1 MYVKQNISFIFVQ
14 KYLKI
19 FFMNADAETLDLIHW
34 NTELHDVLVLEHKK
48 VLRED
53 NHFEPLLETISIEN
67 GLDDLKKGK
76 VRSHSQVKKR
86 YEKWL

>member
-1 MYVKQNISFIFVQ
+1 
-14 KYLKI
+14 
-19 FFMNADAETLDLIHW
+19 MNSNAETLDLIHW
-34 NTELHDVLVLEHKK
+34 NTELQDVFVLEHEK
-48 VLRED
+48 VLRKN